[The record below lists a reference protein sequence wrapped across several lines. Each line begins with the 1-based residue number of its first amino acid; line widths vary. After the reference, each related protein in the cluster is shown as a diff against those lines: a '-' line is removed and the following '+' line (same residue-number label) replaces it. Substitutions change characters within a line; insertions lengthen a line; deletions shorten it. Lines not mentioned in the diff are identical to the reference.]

1 MTDLYSFPL
10 NRFPAAL
17 AAPLPNTLAP
27 TLTAE
32 QRAFSR
38 WTMARRV
45 MQAGRV
51 YASGVGGGIG
61 TGRGFMGVRC
71 IETLD
76 ELLLA
81 AANSVKE

>member
-1 MTDLYSFPL
+1 
-10 NRFPAAL
+10 
-17 AAPLPNTLAP
+17 
-27 TLTAE
+27 
-32 QRAFSR
+32 
-38 WTMARRV
+38 

-81 AANSVKE
+81 AANPVKE